1 MAEIWQSLLMEAR
14 MATMNISLPE
24 QMKTW
29 VEQQAESGRYGNASD
44 YMRDLIRR
52 GQERQ
57 QGIADLQRL
66 IDAGIESGVG
76 TRTLDEILID
86 ARRQAKA

>member
-1 MAEIWQSLLMEAR
+1 

-24 QMKTW
+24 QMKAW

-52 GQERQ
+52 DQERQ

-66 IDAGIESGVG
+66 IDAGIENGVG

-86 ARRQAKA
+86 ARRRAKA

>member
-1 MAEIWQSLLMEAR
+1 
-14 MATMNISLPE
+14 
-24 QMKTW
+24 
-29 VEQQAESGRYGNASD
+29 
-44 YMRDLIRR
+44 MRDLIRR
-52 GQERQ
+52 DQERQ

-86 ARRQAKA
+86 ARRRAKA